1 MIKLLQFIF
10 KNKLTY
16 KIIQYYHPFV
26 KSSIHTTVHSYWPM
40 PLEERQKNG
49 ASQSNKSGEREKGS
63 CHYTNQEQREK
74 KANMQWLSFLI
85 NRGNLFD
92 VSRHTRTASTK
103 MPQIHDHCEVSDKM
117 PSTFSAYTH
126 PRLNHRLE

>member
-74 KANMQWLSFLI
+74 RRTCNDCRSSSIEETYLMFLA
-85 NRGNLFD
+85 
-92 VSRHTRTASTK
+92 TAVQLARRCPK
-103 MPQIHDHCEVSDKM
+103 FMIIVRLVIKCLQPFLLIHIQDLVM
-117 PSTFSAYTH
+117 G
-126 PRLNHRLE
+126 